1 MPITRN
7 IGAKNTT
14 NFTNENSYKL
24 RHRKQNKSKRMVI
37 INIKKQET
45 IVKTRI
51 TVNDNRKMK
60 TNY

>member
-1 MPITRN
+1 
-7 IGAKNTT
+7 
-14 NFTNENSYKL
+14 
-24 RHRKQNKSKRMVI
+24 MVI
-37 INIKKQET
+37 INMKKQET

>member
-1 MPITRN
+1 
-7 IGAKNTT
+7 
-14 NFTNENSYKL
+14 
-24 RHRKQNKSKRMVI
+24 MVI